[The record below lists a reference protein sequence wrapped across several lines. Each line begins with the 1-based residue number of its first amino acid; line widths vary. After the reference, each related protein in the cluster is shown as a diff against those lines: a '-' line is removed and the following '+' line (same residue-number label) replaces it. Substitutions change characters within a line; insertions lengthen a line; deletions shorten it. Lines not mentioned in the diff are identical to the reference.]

1 MNTGIIIL
9 VLIISLLN
17 IGILIYI
24 LFKSRKSDRKEEFLS
39 FQHSVDIMLET
50 MKGMFDY
57 QSELLKEKFDNLD
70 KRMDN
75 LSKNIDDKQN
85 IIQRSIVTHLD
96 RIEKRV
102 SSSSIE
108 TEQKLENIRNN
119 IEFKLN
125 SIREDNNKKLEE
137 MRRVVDHKLQETI
150 NRRLT
155 ESFKSV
161 NDRLMDVYK
170 GLGEMKNLANG
181 VGDLKKV
188 LSNVKTRGILGEIQL
203 GAILEEILS
212 SEQYDKNVITK
223 KGSRNVVEYAVKMPT
238 ENGDYIYLPIDS
250 KFPGETYSNLR
261 DAYDEGNVEKIDRC
275 NKILIDTIKR
285 EAKDIKEKYID
296 VPNTTDFAIMFLPF
310 EGLYAEVI
318 NKGLIEILQKNYN
331 VNVAGPST
339 MAALLNSLQMGFRTF
354 AIQKRS
360 SEVWNV
366 LGAVKTEFDKFS
378 EVITKA
384 LEKLNQASGELDKL
398 VGVRT
403 RQIQKK
409 LVNVAKIDD
418 KESRILLEIDK

>member
-50 MKGMFDY
+50 MKGKFDY

-108 TEQKLENIRNN
+108 TEQKLENMRNN

-155 ESFKSV
+155 ESFKAV

-418 KESRILLEIDK
+418 KESRILLEFDK

>member
-1 MNTGIIIL
+1 MIIL
-9 VLIISLLN
+9 ILIISLLN

-50 MKGMFDY
+50 MKGKFDY

-75 LSKNIDDKQN
+75 LSKSIDDKQN

-155 ESFKSV
+155 ESFKAV

-418 KESRILLEIDK
+418 KESRILLEFDK

>member
-1 MNTGIIIL
+1 MNTGMIIL
-9 VLIISLLN
+9 ILIISLLN

-50 MKGMFDY
+50 MKGKFDY

-75 LSKNIDDKQN
+75 LSKSIDDKQN

-155 ESFKSV
+155 ESFKAV

-418 KESRILLEIDK
+418 KESRILLEFDK

>member
-50 MKGMFDY
+50 MKGKFDY

>member
-50 MKGMFDY
+50 MKGKFDY

-155 ESFKSV
+155 ESFKAV

-418 KESRILLEIDK
+418 KESRILLEFDK